1 MSHSLGIHGHFPILA
16 YPLEYEGVRG
26 KLTTAQQW
34 PSTSVCTS
42 ESSSSDQNTEP
53 QDLKGQIILSV
64 LAPPAVCKLFQ
75 ERHTD
80 ACHVDGDRGMN
91 GCHSLRA
98 EILLKVTEVNH
109 NSPSSPGSCKHSTDS
124 SIPNII
130 ILDRF
135 CHCSYCLVGK
145 TTTWCLLL
153 CRLPRILPSNI

>member
-26 KLTTAQQW
+26 KLTIAQQW
-34 PSTSVCTS
+34 PSTSICTS
-42 ESSSSDQNTEP
+42 EISSSDQNTES
-53 QDLKGQIILSV
+53 QDLEGQVILSV

-75 ERHTD
+75 EWHTA

-98 EILLKVTEVNH
+98 EILLKVTEVND

-135 CHCSYCLVGK
+135 CHCSYCLGGK
-145 TTTWCLLL
+145 TPTWCLLP